1 MAAWQPTK
9 EEADE
14 MIARC
19 GINPCTADGKP
30 GKPPTPRPS
39 TCLPYPKCHEHHP
52 YAHSV
57 VPLYPDADGNHHPA
71 PPGRSHYDFNRPRD
85 RLSEP
90 NLYYPPDG
98 GEPIETT
105 GDPARKKGLKRPAE
119 GDRPLSKNALKRLK
133 KQQEWEAGKEE
144 RKIKRKEN
152 RQARRVRKREEKAAL
167 VAQGID
173 PNAQKQQKPPSV
185 NVPISLIIDCDFE
198 QYMRDKELISLGSQ
212 VTRSY
217 SENKNAQFR
226 THMFVSGW
234 NGKLATRFHQ
244 VLEDK
249 HKNWKGI
256 EFIEGDFIA
265 CAEAA
270 RKKMQEDGGKMIDPL
285 QKSLDEKVPWVRDE
299 KDPFPMPD
307 PEPEPRE
314 EYKDIVYLSSDS
326 PYTLDRLEPNT
337 SYVIGGLVDK
347 NREKVYGDAE
357 SASSG
362 DKHVVEIMLKWL
374 EYENWGD
381 AFLSV
386 IPKRKGGQLRQQ
398 EGASGQADEDDDAEA
413 QDEDEAEDAE
423 VEEPT
428 PETST
433 EEAGTAKS

>member
-1 MAAWQPTK
+1 MSITPERGDSGPLMDTGPTGRASM
-9 EEADE
+9 EDEAE
-14 MIARC
+14 TERYC
-19 GINPCTADGKP
+19 EKYGI
-30 GKPPTPRPS
+30 
-39 TCLPYPKCHEHHP
+39 
-52 YAHSV
+52 
-57 VPLYPDADGNHHPA
+57 
-71 PPGRSHYDFNRPRD
+71 GR
-85 RLSEP
+85 
-90 NLYYPPDG
+90 
-98 GEPIETT
+98 GEAIETIAPSE
-105 GDPARKKGLKRPAE
+105 GSILPQKRYAE
-119 GDRPLSKNALKRLK
+119 GEIRPMSKNALKRLK
-133 KQQEWEAGKEE
+133 KQQEWEAGKDD
-144 RKIKRKEN
+144 RKLKRKEK
-152 RQARRVRKREEKAAL
+152 RQNQRVRKREEKAAL

-173 PNAQKQQKPPSV
+173 PHANAAQKPPSI
-185 NVPISLIIDCDFE
+185 NVPISLVLDCDFE

-217 SENKNAQFR
+217 SENKNARFR
-226 THMFVSGW
+226 THIYVSGW
-234 NGKLATRFHQ
+234 NGKLAERFHE

-256 EFIEGDFIA
+256 EFLEGDFVA

-270 RKKMQEDGGKMIDPL
+270 REKMKQDGGKMIEPL

-299 KDPFPMPD
+299 KDPLPMPD

-347 NREKVYGDAE
+347 NREKGLCYKRARERGIRTARLPIGQYMVMQSRQVLATN
-357 SASSG
+357 
-362 DKHVVEIMLKWL
+362 HVVEIMLKWL

-398 EGASGQADEDDDAEA
+398 EDASGETVEGDDVEE
-413 QDEDEAEDAE
+413 QDEADE
-423 VEEPT
+423 VEEEETT

-433 EEAGTAKS
+433 EEAVASKS